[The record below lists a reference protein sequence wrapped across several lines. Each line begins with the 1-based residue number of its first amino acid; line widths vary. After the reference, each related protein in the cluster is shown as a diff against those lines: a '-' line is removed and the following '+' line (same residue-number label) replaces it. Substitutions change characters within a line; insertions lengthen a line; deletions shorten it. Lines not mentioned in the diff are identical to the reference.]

1 MDTSPEK
8 YVDRMREVTE
18 KKYGLLEEMLD
29 LTKEQ
34 AQSLTEDGLEKLGKL
49 VDIKQAKIDHI
60 NKLDDEFNVYFH
72 RLKSELKIRSLD
84 ELKDPAI
91 GGVKELKESISNV
104 MRLLGEIS
112 QLEKRNNEGAKA
124 LLSDIS
130 SEIRKIN
137 AGKKVNSAYNPTQIQ
152 TSSYF
157 IDKKK

>member
-1 MDTSPEK
+1 
-8 YVDRMREVTE
+8 
-18 KKYGLLEEMLD
+18 
-29 LTKEQ
+29 
-34 AQSLTEDGLEKLGKL
+34 
-49 VDIKQAKIDHI
+49 
-60 NKLDDEFNVYFH
+60 
-72 RLKSELKIRSLD
+72 
-84 ELKDPAI
+84 
-91 GGVKELKESISNV
+91 